1 MELRQMDSGGDSIN
15 HFGNGSQCLNSK
27 FEQNSGD
34 LSQGEF
40 MTIDEKCSTTE
51 SGSQQT
57 YWLSVDW
64 ADLLDRIQNRD
75 PDAPGELYSRIS
87 TPIFFFLRRRMSVE
101 QAEDR
106 THDVFLILIDAIRGG
121 RIQNPAAFPGYAV
134 MVARRQAFAQFRRS
148 SRFPEANEEALHT
161 LSADTRHDPYSI
173 LEESEC
179 NVLIQKAF
187 ASLNSRQREVLDRF
201 YVLEES
207 KEKIC
212 GEMKLTQTQY
222 RLLKSRAKA
231 RFGEVGRKVLR
242 PTVGLLRAG

>member
-1 MELRQMDSGGDSIN
+1 M
-15 HFGNGSQCLNSK
+15 
-27 FEQNSGD
+27 FEQKT
-34 LSQGEF
+34 GEHSMGGF
-40 MTIDEKCSTTE
+40 MTMDKERCTTE

-57 YWLSVDW
+57 IWLNVDW
-64 ADLLDRIQNRD
+64 ADLLDRIQKRD
-75 PDAPGELYSRIS
+75 PDAPGELYSRTS

-106 THDVFLILIDAIRGG
+106 THDVFLILIDAIRAG

-134 MVARRQAFAQFRRS
+134 MVAKRQAFAQFRRS
-148 SRFPEANEEALHT
+148 SRFPEANEEALNA
-161 LSADTRHDPYSI
+161 LSSDARDDPHSI
-173 LEESEC
+173 LEETEW
-179 NVLIQKAF
+179 NLLIQRAL

-212 GEMKLTQTQY
+212 GDMNLTQTQY

-231 RFGEVGRKVLR
+231 RFGEMGRKVLR
-242 PTVGLLRAG
+242 PNVRLLRAG